1 MGDLLDKINNSGR
14 LHMVPAIAKGEF
26 VIRFA
31 LCSENACQQD
41 IDVAWNIIQ
50 DTAKDLVRP
59 KDIVGRS
66 PSTLPDDLIKDDNVR
81 RLPSIPADNSIND
94 IVRRLPS
101 TLPDNLIKDY
111 INERLPSIPAVNSI
125 KDDFA
130 RRSPSIPVDNRTNLA
145 VMSLNFCYNPKLR
158 I

>member
-50 DTAKDLVRP
+50 DTAKDLARP

-66 PSTLPDDLIKDDNVR
+66 PSTLPDNLIKDDIVR
-81 RLPSIPADNSIND
+81 RLLSIPAVDSIKDD
-94 IVRRLPS
+94 IVRRLP
-101 TLPDNLIKDY
+101 N
-111 INERLPSIPAVNSI
+111 IPIDNSI

-130 RRSPSIPVDNRTNLA
+130 RRSPSIPVDN
-145 VMSLNFCYNPKLR
+145 SLKPGRHVFKFLLQSEIKDCR
-158 I
+158 GV